1 MGLQIIE
8 SRSTIDEP
16 IKQFHMIHC
25 RCITSLGV
33 QHLEIHQGSL
43 IELDLSG
50 CYRVDG
56 ETLTM
61 FVRECTKLKPQKV
74 NLISNRESILMG

>member
-1 MGLQIIE
+1 MV
-8 SRSTIDEP
+8 D
-16 IKQFHMIHC
+16 F

-43 IELDLSG
+43 LELDLSG
-50 CYRVDG
+50 CYRIDG
-56 ETLTM
+56 ETLTL

-74 NLISNRESILMG
+74 SPNSNILLGIQENGGIIV

>member
-1 MGLQIIE
+1 MNVKVLL
-8 SRSTIDEP
+8 
-16 IKQFHMIHC
+16 KYKLFAMINC

-74 NLISNRESILMG
+74 KSKSIW

>member
-1 MGLQIIE
+1 MNCE
-8 SRSTIDEP
+8 TN
-16 IKQFHMIHC
+16 QFKSFIYH

-33 QHLEIHQGSL
+33 QHLEIHQSSL

-61 FVRECTKLKPQKV
+61 FVRECSKLKPQKV
-74 NLISNRESILMG
+74 LHKPTRP